1 MAYPGYGY
9 GNAPVSMAELHVRWY
24 RLVVDLEFFRR
35 GHLFLSFPFLSFSI
49 FFPFFP
55 FANPSLFGMA

>member
-49 FFPFFP
+49 FFSFFS
-55 FANPSLFGMA
+55 FC